1 MAKVPT
7 LFERPLKSNPFYL
20 KSSYGP
26 KRNVFK
32 GGFIPTDID
41 DYPDSMLEVTAVPP
55 FNPPG
60 LTTRLSFKT
69 KVKLQVKP
77 IKPSKKFTLVGS
89 IPKTASQVVNV

>member
-1 MAKVPT
+1 MPN

-32 GGFIPTDID
+32 GGYVPNDID
-41 DYPDSMLEVTAVPP
+41 DYPDSMLNVTAVPP

-60 LTTRLSFKT
+60 LNTTKNSFKT
-69 KVKLQVKP
+69 KTKLHTRPHQ
-77 IKPSKKFTLVGS
+77 PSKKVTLVGS
-89 IPKTASQVVNV
+89 VPKTVSQVVNDNS